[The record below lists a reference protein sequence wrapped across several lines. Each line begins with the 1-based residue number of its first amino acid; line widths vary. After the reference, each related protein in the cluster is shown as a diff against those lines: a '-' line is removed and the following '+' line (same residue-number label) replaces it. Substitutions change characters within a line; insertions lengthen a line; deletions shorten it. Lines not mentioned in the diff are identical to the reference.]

1 MTVAGVI
8 TAGAIAVPLQASAVD
23 LPDRT
28 VAELLAAMDESVEGF
43 SGTVTKTS
51 NLGLPE
57 LEMSQMMS
65 EEMIEDM
72 EQRMPDGFEDFIP
85 QVVEQT
91 SFTDA
96 ISLLAGTDSIRVYAS
111 EEGFRAQILDP
122 MSQRDVIVTKDA
134 VYSYNAKTNTVL
146 TRDID
151 VEVDRDKMAD
161 YSTQMELDLSNPDQ
175 VAERLLEEADGK
187 ATITV
192 GDDHRVAGRDA
203 YRLVVTPLSD
213 VSLIERID
221 ISVDAETGL
230 GLGVQVYST
239 EQSDVA
245 LEVAFEDI
253 SYDTPD
259 SAIFAFTPPPGAT
272 VETLEVPEAFEG
284 LEAELQRDDVTDA
297 EKEALIEQA
306 RDEFQAEFA
315 PGVETDVIGEGFETV
330 ITMNQLPEAFP
341 MEMLSNEL
349 LADLSTDV
357 DGGVVFGTPLGNTLI
372 TDAGEVFAGAVTVD
386 YLLDVASR

>member
-1 MTVAGVI
+1 MTIAGVI

-28 VAELLAAMDESVEGF
+28 VAELLAAMDQSVDGF
-43 SGTVTKTS
+43 SGTVTKSS

-122 MSQRDVIVTKDA
+122 MSQRDVIVTEDA

-187 ATITV
+187 AIITV

-203 YRLVVTPLSD
+203 YRLVVTPLSE

-245 LEVAFEDI
+245 LEVVFEDI

-372 TDAGEVFAGAVTVD
+372 TDAGEVFAGAVSVE